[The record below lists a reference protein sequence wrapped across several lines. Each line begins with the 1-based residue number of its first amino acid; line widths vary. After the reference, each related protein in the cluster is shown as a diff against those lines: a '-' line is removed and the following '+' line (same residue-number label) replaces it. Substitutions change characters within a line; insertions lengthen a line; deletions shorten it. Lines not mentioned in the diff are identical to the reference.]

1 MEQAMEEPM
10 RLRQLL
16 DAPGAPAV
24 NWREIAEE
32 INVEWE
38 KAATTDQRVAL
49 LTVFKATMDIA
60 ETVIAPSS
68 LDAFRDARRR
78 HYKTFVLQECMVGTN
93 VCVETLDEVTR
104 REIDAG
110 RMAEDDELRNL
121 AKTSMAAPHLSRAE
135 LLALADGSVPLPDE
149 APSVGGWRRVAVWFR
164 KK

>member
-1 MEQAMEEPM
+1 MAEPV

-16 DAPGAPAV
+16 DAPGAPAA

-32 INVEWE
+32 VNAEWE
-38 KAATTDQRVAL
+38 KAITPDQRVAL
-49 LTVFKATMDIA
+49 LAVFQATMDIA
-60 ETVIAPSS
+60 ETVIAPGS
-68 LDAFRDARRR
+68 LDAFKDARHR
-78 HYKTFVLQECMVGTN
+78 HYKSFVLQECMVGTN

-121 AKTSMAAPHLSRAE
+121 AEMSMAAPHMSRAE
-135 LLALADGSVPLPDE
+135 LLALVDGAVPSPHE
-149 APSVGGWRRVAVWFR
+149 AQPLGGWRRVTGWFQ

>member
-1 MEQAMEEPM
+1 MDEPM

-16 DAPGAPAV
+16 DTAGAPAV
-24 NWREIAEE
+24 NWRKIAEE

-60 ETVIAPSS
+60 ETVVAPGS
-68 LDAFRDARRR
+68 LEAFRDARHR

-93 VCVETLDEVTR
+93 VCAETLDEVTR

-121 AKTSMAAPHLSRAE
+121 AKMSMAAPHLSRVE
-135 LLALADGSVPLPDE
+135 LLALADRAVPLPDE
-149 APSVGGWRRVAVWFR
+149 APSVGGWRRAVGWFR